1 MNMGGSEIAFW
12 VTPVSPQRVKSLIA
26 DCKVFGIGP
35 NSPGRSSIK
44 PEDKICFYS
53 TGLGI
58 VGYATVASSPAS
70 RPGVISPIF
79 PIVFDLKDIVL
90 FQDNPKVLGA
100 VIRNQ
105 LDAFGPWKGSQGT
118 AWGRF
123 VRALH
128 RISEHDF
135 RLLTGQSNEKDP
147 SWKGGRLS

>member
-1 MNMGGSEIAFW
+1 MSMSESEITFW
-12 VTPVSPQRVKSLIA
+12 VTPVAPQRVKALIA
-26 DCKVFGIGP
+26 ERKVFGIGP

-44 PEDKICFYS
+44 PEDKICFYA

-70 RPGVISPIF
+70 RPDVISPIF
-79 PIVFDLKDIVL
+79 PIVFDLKDVVL
-90 FQDNPKVLGA
+90 FQDNPKVLGD
-100 VIRNQ
+100 VIRNE
-105 LDAFGPWKGSQGT
+105 LDALAPWKGSRGT

-135 RLLTGQSNEKDP
+135 KLLTGQPNEE
-147 SWKGGRLS
+147 GLGQGA